1 MSRTRPGRM
10 LTCAAVAAVCLAAR
24 PAAAQPGTTL
34 EETAAPGAN
43 YDKAQFKLWYP
54 AGVDHVQAIL
64 VLVPGSNG
72 DGRAM
77 ADDPDW
83 QAFASA
89 HQLALVACRFTDKP
103 HPEGFIEEYV
113 DVGYG
118 SGQALLDAVTSF
130 ARRSN
135 HPELADA
142 PFLLWGMSAGGEF
155 NYEFTA
161 WKPERVVAFVVNKGN
176 IYYHALVSKA
186 ARSVPGML
194 FTGEKDLAYRIE
206 TIDGLFAVN
215 RRGGALWALAR
226 EPGVGHVVGRSRD
239 VALVLYE
246 EALKL
251 RVTPGSTVLKS
262 IDEKTGLIGDLDQKT
277 YRVMGEDRAPN
288 YPTAWM
294 PTERVAKAW
303 RALVT
308 GEPFEP

>member
-1 MSRTRPGRM
+1 M
-10 LTCAAVAAVCLAAR
+10 LTCAAAVVAGLVAR
-24 PAAAQPGTTL
+24 PAGAQGLAL

-54 AGVDHVQAIL
+54 AGVDQVQAIL

-72 DGRAM
+72 DGRGE

-83 QAFASA
+83 QAFAAA
-89 HQLALVACRFTDKP
+89 HQLAIVACRFTDRP

-113 DVGYG
+113 DVSRG
-118 SGQALLDAVTSF
+118 SGQALVDAVTSF

-186 ARSVPGML
+186 ARSVPGIL
-194 FTGEKDLAYRIE
+194 FTGEKDLAYRID
-206 TIDGLFAVN
+206 TINGLFAVN
-215 RRGGALWALAR
+215 RRGGALWALAQ
-226 EPGVGHVVGRSRD
+226 EPGIGHAVGRSRD
-239 VALVLYE
+239 VALMLYE
-246 EALKL
+246 DALKL
-251 RVTPGSTVLKS
+251 RVTPGSTVLKP
-262 IDEKTGLIGDLDQKT
+262 IDEKAGFIGEIDGKT
-277 YRVMGEDRAPN
+277 FKAMGEDRAPN

-303 RALVT
+303 RAVVA
-308 GEPFEP
+308 GAPFEP

>member
-1 MSRTRPGRM
+1 M
-10 LTCAAVAAVCLAAR
+10 LTCAAAVVTAGLAAR
-24 PAAAQPGTTL
+24 QGSAAQGLTL

-43 YDKAQFKLWYP
+43 YDKAQFRLWYP
-54 AGVDHVQAIL
+54 AGVDQVQAIL

-72 DGRAM
+72 DGRAE

-83 QAFASA
+83 QAFARA

-113 DVGYG
+113 DVSRG
-118 SGQALLDAVTSF
+118 SGQALVDAVMGF

-186 ARSVPGML
+186 ARSVPGIL
-194 FTGEKDLAYRIE
+194 FTGEKDLAYRIN
-206 TIDGLFAVN
+206 TINGLFAVN
-215 RRGGALWALAR
+215 RRGGALWALAQ
-226 EPGVGHVVGRSRD
+226 EPGIGHAVGESRAA
-239 VALVLYE
+239 ALVLYE
-246 EALKL
+246 DALKL
-251 RVTPGSTVLKS
+251 RVTPGSTVLKP
-262 IDEKTGLIGDLDQKT
+262 IDEKSGFIGEIDQKT
-277 YRVMGEDRAPN
+277 YKALGEERTPN

-303 RALVT
+303 RAVVS
-308 GEPFEP
+308 GDAVEP